1 MHGYHRRR
9 GVSKYIVPSSASPV
23 DDKGT
28 QLYYEDSG
36 APPGSETY
44 TTLVLVH
51 GLIFHGGVFK
61 PMFQYAAEN
70 NMRLVAINLRDY
82 PGSTPFSPSELDALR
97 SDKADQATFISDR
110 GMELA
115 RFLEWFI
122 LEHDLPP
129 KALSHKSEAA
139 GGLSILGWSL
149 GNCPIMSMLASAHA
163 LPEATRKLLD
173 MHLRSFIVY
182 DPPLYTFGI
191 SDVYEDVYNT
201 ARDKSIPPEDAA
213 EVFSFWVSGYYRH
226 SPTVLSSFNT
236 LTREEILAGISNS
249 PIDDPLKY
257 QPTLKSMSPVEIA
270 AVTDWAGAQRSHL
283 AMLDIDSTVYQ
294 ENAQRALLDK
304 SVWPGLRIVLVWCAM
319 SVGETVYGSWD
330 LARRVRHAW
339 PPGAREVDVRR
350 LDGVNHFA
358 HCDQPSETLRCFASV
373 V

>member
-1 MHGYHRRR
+1 MHGYHWRR

-97 SDKADQATFISDR
+97 SDKAGQATFISDR
-110 GMELA
+110 GMELS

-122 LEHDLPP
+122 LGHDLPP

-149 GNCPIMSMLASAHA
+149 GSCSVMSMLASAHA
-163 LPEATRKLLD
+163 LPEASRKLLD

-213 EVFSFWVSGYYRH
+213 
-226 SPTVLSSFNT
+226 
-236 LTREEILAGISNS
+236 
-249 PIDDPLKY
+249 
-257 QPTLKSMSPVEIA
+257 
-270 AVTDWAGAQRSHL
+270 
-283 AMLDIDSTVYQ
+283 
-294 ENAQRALLDK
+294 
-304 SVWPGLRIVLVWCAM
+304 
-319 SVGETVYGSWD
+319 
-330 LARRVRHAW
+330 
-339 PPGAREVDVRR
+339 
-350 LDGVNHFA
+350 
-358 HCDQPSETLRCFASV
+358 
-373 V
+373 

>member
-1 MHGYHRRR
+1 M
-9 GVSKYIVPSSASPV
+9 
-23 DDKGT
+23 
-28 QLYYEDSG
+28 
-36 APPGSETY
+36 
-44 TTLVLVH
+44 
-51 GLIFHGGVFK
+51 
-61 PMFQYAAEN
+61 
-70 NMRLVAINLRDY
+70 
-82 PGSTPFSPSELDALR
+82 
-97 SDKADQATFISDR
+97 
-110 GMELA
+110 
-115 RFLEWFI
+115 
-122 LEHDLPP
+122 
-129 KALSHKSEAA
+129 
-139 GGLSILGWSL
+139 
-149 GNCPIMSMLASAHA
+149 
-163 LPEATRKLLD
+163 
-173 MHLRSFIVY
+173 
-182 DPPLYTFGI
+182 
-191 SDVYEDVYNT
+191 
-201 ARDKSIPPEDAA
+201 
-213 EVFSFWVSGYYRH
+213 
-226 SPTVLSSFNT
+226 LSSFNT

-339 PPGAREVDVRR
+339 PPGARKVDVRR